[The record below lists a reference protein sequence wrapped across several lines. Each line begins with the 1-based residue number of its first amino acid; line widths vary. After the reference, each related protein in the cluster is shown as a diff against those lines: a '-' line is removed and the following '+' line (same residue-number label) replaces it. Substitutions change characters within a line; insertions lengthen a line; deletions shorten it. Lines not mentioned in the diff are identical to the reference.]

1 MSNISQEEMQKRGEL
16 VKRSRQILVQEFT
29 AMRNQQ
35 HQQWLLDS
43 AATWRN
49 NGVLIAY
56 PPAKM
61 YPTEQE
67 VVDKALELYN
77 RSQQP
82 AIQLLDPPPPIEP
95 ITPPTSS
102 TPVDSTTDDSSPM
115 LIQDSQTPS
124 IREQLQSAYN
134 APVASSIMSTAGIT
148 VLPPTQPTITRLVE
162 ANGDFIIIHDPIVLG
177 DITPTIP
184 TSEPEVTDTIPTS
197 EPEVTDTTPSD
208 ATPDIE
214 TDKTDT
220 TPDTTP
226 IEVQPK
232 HSLLRSVLSGWLSK
246 NSDKDKS

>member
-16 VKRSRQILVQEFT
+16 VKRARQILVQEFT

-35 HQQWLLDS
+35 HQQWLSDS
-43 AATWRN
+43 ANTWKSK
-49 NGVLIAY
+49 GVLIAY

-82 AIQLLDPPPPIEP
+82 VIPLPDPPTPVEP
-95 ITPPTSS
+95 ITPPIS
-102 TPVDSTTDDSSPM
+102 SSPLLM
-115 LIQDSQTPS
+115 QDSQTPS

-134 APVASSIMSTAGIT
+134 APLPSSVMSTDGIT
-148 VLPPTQPTITRLVE
+148 VLPPREPTITRLVE
-162 ANGDFIIIHDPIVLG
+162 ANGDFVIIHDPIVL
-177 DITPTIP
+177 DNTVPIV
-184 TSEPEVTDTIPTS
+184 EPEVKES
-197 EPEVTDTTPSD
+197 ELEVKEEPK
-208 ATPDIE
+208 IE
-214 TDKTDT
+214 ESKVEEPVEEIKTEE
-220 TPDTTP
+220 PAP
-226 IEVQPK
+226 AK